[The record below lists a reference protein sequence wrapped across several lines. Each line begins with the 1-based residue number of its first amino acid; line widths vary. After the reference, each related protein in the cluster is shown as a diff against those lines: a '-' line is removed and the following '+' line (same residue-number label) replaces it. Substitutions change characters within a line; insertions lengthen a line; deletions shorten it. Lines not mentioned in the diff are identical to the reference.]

1 MPDISRLCIHQ
12 VTLHD
17 QWNFRQ
23 SVEGLARHEVHS
35 TAVWRDK
42 LQEIEISEARKILQD
57 NGMAVASIC
66 AGMLQNSA
74 DDNRR
79 LLEDAVGIGAQS
91 VVMISGGL
99 NETKDTESARA
110 RPLDSIAT
118 LVPEARA
125 TGVKLA
131 IEPLHPMVCANR
143 AVLCTLK
150 QANDWCDQ
158 LNADDAVGI
167 AIDTY
172 SIWWDPEM
180 PAEIERAGKRI
191 CSFHINDWL
200 VDTRDIRLD
209 RGMMGDGV
217 IDIPTIR
224 KRVEQAGYQGPLEVE
239 IFSERNWWKRDPDEV
254 VRIIKE
260 RFQTAV

>member
-42 LQEIEISEARKILQD
+42 LQEIEISEPRKILQD

-99 NETKDTESARA
+99 NETKDTESAR
-110 RPLDSIAT
+110 RS
-118 LVPEARA
+118 VPR
-125 TGVKLA
+125 
-131 IEPLHPMVCANR
+131 
-143 AVLCTLK
+143 
-150 QANDWCDQ
+150 
-158 LNADDAVGI
+158 
-167 AIDTY
+167 
-172 SIWWDPEM
+172 
-180 PAEIERAGKRI
+180 
-191 CSFHINDWL
+191 FH
-200 VDTRDIRLD
+200 
-209 RGMMGDGV
+209 
-217 IDIPTIR
+217 
-224 KRVEQAGYQGPLEVE
+224 
-239 IFSERNWWKRDPDEV
+239 RNPSP
-254 VRIIKE
+254 
-260 RFQTAV
+260 